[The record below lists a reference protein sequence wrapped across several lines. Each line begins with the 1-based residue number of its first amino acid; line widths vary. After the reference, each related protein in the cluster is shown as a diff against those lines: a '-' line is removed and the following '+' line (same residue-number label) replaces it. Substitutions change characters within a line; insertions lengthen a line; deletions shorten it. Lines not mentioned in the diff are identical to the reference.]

1 MVCSRIPAS
10 VVRLGVINLIT
21 SASDDYN
28 VESFRA
34 HEFYNPESKLN
45 DIAVITLNTEV
56 SFKDAQRIRPA
67 CLWTKHDIDGTT
79 TIASGWGYTTYG
91 GQVSQDL
98 MKVKLDIL
106 DIGVC
111 QNSFD
116 DREDIV
122 INNSQICAGVLAGNR
137 DTCQGGEF
145 L

>member
-1 MVCSRIPAS
+1 MH
-10 VVRLGVINLIT
+10 
-21 SASDDYN
+21 
-28 VESFRA
+28 ES
-34 HEFYNPESKLN
+34 YDPETKLN
-45 DIAVITLNTEV
+45 DIAVIILTSEV
-56 SFKDAQRIRPA
+56 SFRNAQIIRPA
-67 CLWTKHDIDGTT
+67 CLWTKPTLEEKT

-116 DREDIV
+116 DRDDVV

-137 DTCQGGEF
+137 DTCQGGKF
-145 L
+145 LQTSIHAIF